1 MSLRR
6 ITLVSIGVAAL
17 LAGAIGTAVGT
28 PSSGVSAETARG
40 PLVDRPL
47 AVNMSFDSATKVKLS
62 TKGEIEVAVQ
72 RIVATPGATFGWHHH
87 PGPTLVTVLT
97 GTLTLYHAEDCT
109 HGIDYGPGTSFSNLP
124 SEVHLARNN
133 GTTDLVVYASYFVP
147 ASTPPVPLRID
158 EPLPAPDCPQ

>member
-47 AVNMSFDSATKVKLS
+47 AVNMSFDPATKVKLS

-72 RIVATPGATFGWHHH
+72 GSLPRQ
-87 PGPTLVTVLT
+87 GPRS
-97 GTLTLYHAEDCT
+97 A
-109 HGIDYGPGTSFSNLP
+109 
-124 SEVHLARNN
+124 
-133 GTTDLVVYASYFVP
+133 GTTTRD
-147 ASTPPVPLRID
+147 PLS
-158 EPLPAPDCPQ
+158 